1 MITHIAFQVMVGAGM
16 LMALAGLLF
25 IIFHFKWRKNL
36 LKKWWLVFIALLTP
50 MGFIAV
56 EAGWTVTE
64 VGRQPW
70 IIYGVMKTKDAVSP
84 MPGLQYSFYTISVVY
99 IFLTIILI
107 WLMRRQVRTIGKFY
121 PSANE

>member
-1 MITHIAFQVMVGAGM
+1 GFLSFMAHGDFNAEVTGLDRFPKEERPPVMIVHIAFQVMVGPGM

-25 IIFHFKWRKNL
+25 VIFNFKWRKNL
-36 LKKWWLVFIALLTP
+36 LKKWWLVFVALLTP

-70 IIYGVMKTKDAVSP
+70 IIYGVMKTK
-84 MPGLQYSFYTISVVY
+84 
-99 IFLTIILI
+99 
-107 WLMRRQVRTIGKFY
+107 
-121 PSANE
+121 